1 MNRDSRLHLVVPAT
15 LQDARAATE
24 RVMSLCGRL
33 DVENR
38 ARYGTAV
45 MEWLVNVVKHSYAHA
60 ADGRIVISAVVGP
73 EAIELM
79 VEDTGHGMPPWRFD
93 AAPAEIQFD
102 PADFDNL
109 PESGMGLAIIKSVMD
124 SVRYHSEQGV
134 NRLIAVRRWQ
144 R

>member
-1 MNRDSRLHLVVPAT
+1 MKCDSRLHLVVPAT
-15 LQDARAATE
+15 LQDARAATD
-24 RVMSLCGRL
+24 RVMSLCDRL

-60 ADGRIVISAVVGP
+60 VDGRIVIVAAVGP
-73 EAIELM
+73 DCIELM
-79 VEDTGHGMPPWRFD
+79 VEDTGHGMAPWRFD
-93 AAPAEIQFD
+93 AAPAEVEFD
-102 PADFDNL
+102 PTDLDNL

-124 SVRYHSEQGV
+124 SVHYQSDQGI

>member
-1 MNRDSRLHLVVPAT
+1 VKSDSRLHLVVPAT
-15 LQDARAATE
+15 LQDARAASD
-24 RVMSLCGRL
+24 RIMGLCDRM

-38 ARYGTAV
+38 ARFGTAV

-60 ADGRIVISAVVGP
+60 AEGRIEIVAAVGP
-73 EAIELM
+73 DSIELV
-79 VEDTGHGMPPWRFD
+79 VEDTGQGMPPWRFD
-93 AAPAEIQFD
+93 TAAAEIEFD
-102 PADFDNL
+102 PKDLDNL

-124 SVRYHSEQGV
+124 SVRYQSDQGI